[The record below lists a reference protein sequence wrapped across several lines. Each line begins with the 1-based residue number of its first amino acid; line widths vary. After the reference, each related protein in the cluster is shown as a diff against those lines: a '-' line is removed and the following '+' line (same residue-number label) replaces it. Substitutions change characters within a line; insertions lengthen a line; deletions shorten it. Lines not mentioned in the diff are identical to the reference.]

1 MKKSTKIPLINL
13 RHLFLG
19 KNDVIIGKM
28 TEKSMERVRDKASP
42 LTTQAEIS
50 IVIICLF
57 TFEITFVLF
66 FLVKALGSF
75 PSFLFKP

>member
-28 TEKSMERVRDKASP
+28 TEKSMGELRYKAS
-42 LTTQAEIS
+42 S
-50 IVIICLF
+50 INY
-57 TFEITFVLF
+57 
-66 FLVKALGSF
+66 
-75 PSFLFKP
+75 